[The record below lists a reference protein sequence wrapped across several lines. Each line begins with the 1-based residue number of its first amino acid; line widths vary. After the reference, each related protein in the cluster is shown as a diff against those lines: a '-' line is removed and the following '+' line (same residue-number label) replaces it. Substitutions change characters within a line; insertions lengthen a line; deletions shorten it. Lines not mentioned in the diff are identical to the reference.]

1 MNHEQFSQFW
11 TQLQQPLQGQWGKL
25 TDEDLR
31 TIGGD
36 LGQFNSVLAARYGE
50 MKGEVV
56 KWANRRYAR
65 WVGNYQGV
73 EEERP
78 GTGGKD

>member
-11 TQLQQPLQGQWGKL
+11 GQLQQPLKGQWGKF
-25 TDEDLR
+25 TDEDLL

-36 LGQFNSVLAARYGE
+36 VGKFDSTVAARYGE
-50 MKGEVV
+50 MKDEVI

-65 WVGNYQGV
+65 WTGWYEGY
-73 EEERP
+73 EEEKPAAR
-78 GTGGKD
+78 